1 MFSNGNRANTA
12 YFSLRFI
19 RNGEQLNSRFGFIVG
34 KKVDKKATQRNL
46 VKRRLR
52 SIIQT
57 HIKELNEE
65 ICFDVVIIAYEK
77 INEMQYNELEI
88 SLLKTLRHNKI
99 LKSSDV

>member
-19 RNGEQLNSRFGFIVG
+19 RNNEQANSRFGFIVG

-52 SIIQT
+52 SIVRN
-57 HIKELNEE
+57 HLDELNEQSS
-65 ICFDVVIIAYEK
+65 FDVVIVAYDKIAELK
-77 INEMQYNELEI
+77 FDELET
-88 SLLKTLRHNKI
+88 LLVQALQQNKI
-99 LKSSDV
+99 LK